1 MPTIKIV
8 PFPGAP
14 GPQGPRGLQGI
25 QGEQGLTGPMGPAGE
40 PGESF
45 VFPDPEA
52 WTPVLSATGFSQTS
66 NPATG
71 NYMRYGKMVVANLT
85 VPFSNVTNFGTG
97 QYSVTLP
104 FAAAK
109 HTDIWAGTLH
119 NTSSNDFY
127 SIKGH
132 INAGESTMTLW
143 YIAGDSKDERFDYN
157 SPIILGTD
165 DLFHMNFIYETN

>member
-25 QGEQGLTGPMGPAGE
+25 QGEVGLTGPIGPAGE
-40 PGESF
+40 SASF
-45 VFPDPEA
+45 PEPVA
-52 WTPVLSATGFSQTS
+52 WTPVLSGAGFSQTS

-71 NYMRYGKMVVANLT
+71 DYMKYGRMVVANLT
-85 VPFSNVTNFGTG
+85 VPFANATDLGSG
-97 QYSVTLP
+97 QYSITLP
-104 FAAAK
+104 FPASK
-109 HTDIWAGTLH
+109 HTDVWAGTLH

-132 INAGESTMTLW
+132 VDAGESVMTLW
-143 YIAGDSKDERFDYN
+143 YISGDSKDQPFDFN
-157 SPIILGTD
+157 SPIILNTE
-165 DLFHMNFIYETN
+165 DLFHMNFIYETTT